1 MGTSNLLPKLLLT
14 MSTLITPFLLLL
26 AMLVYNQASP
36 LPGETCT
43 TTKTCKNGNCT
54 WGCQPR
60 RKREDVDVD
69 PLLVKTKREDDD
81 SLSLKE
87 QKDDNDDDDQ
97 YEDMNEGYQG
107 YDQYGNPSCE
117 WNDSAKL
124 CL

>member
-54 WGCQPR
+54 WGCQPK
-60 RKREDVDVD
+60 RKREDADVD
-69 PLLVKTKREDDD
+69 QLSVKTKREDDD

-97 YEDMNEGYQG
+97 YEDMNAET
-107 YDQYGNPSCE
+107 DQYGDPSCE
-117 WNDSAKL
+117 WHDSLEL

>member
-1 MGTSNLLPKLLLT
+1 MSTKEHFNLVTQGTTT
-14 MSTLITPFLLLL
+14 MSTLVTPFLLLL

-60 RKREDVDVD
+60 RKREDVDQ
-69 PLLVKTKREDDD
+69 LSVKTKREDDD
-81 SLSLKE
+81 PLLLKE

-97 YEDMNEGYQG
+97 YEDMNAET
-107 YDQYGNPSCE
+107 DQYGDPSCE
-117 WNDSAKL
+117 WHDSLEL

>member
-1 MGTSNLLPKLLLT
+1 MGPHFNLVTQVTTT
-14 MSTLITPFLLLL
+14 MSTLVTSLLFLL

-69 PLLVKTKREDDD
+69 QLSVKTKREDDD

-97 YEDMNEGYQG
+97 YEDMNAET
-107 YDQYGNPSCE
+107 DQYGDPSCE
-117 WNDSAKL
+117 WHDSLEL

>member
-1 MGTSNLLPKLLLT
+1 MGHFNLVTQGTTT
-14 MSTLITPFLLLL
+14 MSTLVTPFLLLL
-26 AMLVYNQASP
+26 AMLVHNQASP

-43 TTKTCKNGNCT
+43 ATKTCKNGNCT

-60 RKREDVDVD
+60 GKREDVDVD
-69 PLLVKTKREDDD
+69 QLSVRTKREEDD

-97 YEDMNEGYQG
+97 YEEMNAET
-107 YDQYGNPSCE
+107 DQYGDPSCE
-117 WNDSAKL
+117 WHDSLEL